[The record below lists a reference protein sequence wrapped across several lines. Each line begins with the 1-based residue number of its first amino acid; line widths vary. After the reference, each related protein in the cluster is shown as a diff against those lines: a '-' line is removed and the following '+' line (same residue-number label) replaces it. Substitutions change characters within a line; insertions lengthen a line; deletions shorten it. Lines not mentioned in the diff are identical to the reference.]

1 MNPNRKSAL
10 ELPFFLI
17 NRTVTSSSWQI
28 VFFLLLACVIPFT
41 GTTSAFRDSSNQIL
55 HPFGFSLLTPTRT
68 AFGPREMLMV
78 GALLLIPALL
88 LDWRQSVI
96 DHISI
101 NRKEDIP
108 QWTYPFSATLM
119 FALYLI
125 LSVPLLGRSSAFP
138 GIQSIGLTV
147 LDLMLVAVTL
157 AWGVDL
163 ALLMITTPRMRPLL
177 GWIAAGALYLGL
189 CLYDAFLIPPQA
201 RGIVHE
207 GFSAI
212 TWHGVLAFAVLT
224 IHALFAPISRRRVTL

>member
-1 MNPNRKSAL
+1 
-10 ELPFFLI
+10 
-17 NRTVTSSSWQI
+17 
-28 VFFLLLACVIPFT
+28 
-41 GTTSAFRDSSNQIL
+41 
-55 HPFGFSLLTPTRT
+55 
-68 AFGPREMLMV
+68 MLMV
-78 GALLLIPALL
+78 GALLIIPALL
-88 LDWRQSVI
+88 LDWRKSAL
-96 DHISI
+96 DRTSADK
-101 NRKEDIP
+101 KEEVP

-125 LSVPLLGRSSAFP
+125 LSIPLLGRSSAFP

-163 ALLMITTPRMRPLL
+163 SLLMITTPRMRPLM
-177 GWIAAGALYLGL
+177 GWITAGALYLGL

-212 TWHGVLAFAVLT
+212 TWHGILAFAALT
-224 IHALFAPISRRRVTL
+224 IHAVAAPISRRRVTL